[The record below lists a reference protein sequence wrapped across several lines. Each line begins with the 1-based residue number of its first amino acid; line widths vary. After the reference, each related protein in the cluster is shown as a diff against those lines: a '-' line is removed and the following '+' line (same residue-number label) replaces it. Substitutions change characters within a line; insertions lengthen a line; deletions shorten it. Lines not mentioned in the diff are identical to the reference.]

1 MAVLS
6 MYMSTGGKFCRG
18 SGLGGRRTISL
29 EARAAPLNQAEPAPS
44 SPASQDKPSGNSSS
58 DGPDKGQSTG
68 ALAESAN
75 RPTAGGLADVMQSAD
90 DDLDPDTIRAASHE
104 KVRVHWS
111 QCRHRALASFWQ
123 HTQGSLHDD
132 AYFAVSCA
140 AVF

>member
-1 MAVLS
+1 
-6 MYMSTGGKFCRG
+6 MYMSTGGKYRRG
-18 SGLGGRRTISL
+18 TGLGARRTISL

-58 DGPDKGQSTG
+58 DGPDKGASTG
-68 ALAESAN
+68 ALPEPAN
-75 RPTAGGLADVMQSAD
+75 RPTAGGPADVMQSAD

-111 QCRHRALASFWQ
+111 QCRDRALASFWQ
-123 HTQGSLHDD
+123 HTQGSLHD

-140 AVF
+140 AIFFSAEG